1 MNICSLLFVY
11 LSHQTINTKN
21 MARGDKTG
29 PMGQGPMTGRGLGYC
44 AGYDQ
49 PGFTNN
55 EENRQGQRRGLRQGG
70 GYGPGFGRGYGGGM
84 GRRRANWNAN
94 ANTVTP
100 TVNQGDSE
108 LKKRLDQLEAKLNQ
122 LLEK

>member
-1 MNICSLLFVY
+1 
-11 LSHQTINTKN
+11 
-21 MARGDKTG
+21 
-29 PMGQGPMTGRGLGYC
+29 MGQGPMTGRGLGYC
-44 AGYDQ
+44 AGNDR

-55 EENRQGQRRGLRQGG
+55 EVERQGQGRGLRGG
-70 GYGPGFGRGYGGGM
+70 GGFGGGFGGGW
-84 GRRRANWNAN
+84 GRRRANWDNADTN
-94 ANTVTP
+94 NVSQTANP

>member
-1 MNICSLLFVY
+1 
-11 LSHQTINTKN
+11 

-55 EENRQGQRRGLRQGG
+55 DENPQGQGRGLRRGG
-70 GYGPGFGRGYGGGM
+70 GYGPGFGRRFGGGFGG
-84 GRRRANWNAN
+84 GRGRNRADWTTNATNTNN
-94 ANTVTP
+94 ATP
-100 TVNQGDSE
+100 VVNQGDSE

-122 LLEK
+122 LLER